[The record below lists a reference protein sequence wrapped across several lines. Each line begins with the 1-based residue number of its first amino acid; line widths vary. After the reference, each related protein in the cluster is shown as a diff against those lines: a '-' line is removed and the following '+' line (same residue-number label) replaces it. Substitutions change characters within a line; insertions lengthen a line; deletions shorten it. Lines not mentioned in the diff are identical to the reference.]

1 MNETNPIDTLVLAVK
16 VLEALATSQA
26 SPGEKAAAL
35 KVAAFAIEQA
45 AVAQNLAVVMANIVD
60 KSKKP

>member
-1 MNETNPIDTLVLAVK
+1 MNETNPIDTLILAA
-16 VLEALATSQA
+16 EALKALAGSQA

-45 AVAQNLAVVMANIVD
+45 AVAQNLAVVMANTVD